1 MESNPPP
8 EFGPNGA
15 VLNNPQMG
23 DRLRADYL
31 GQPLPPEIRPPPGKW
46 DRMSH
51 RLMPLLMAAYVFATS
66 WWWMPFPKLQA
77 AAAGL
82 LAFSAAHFLRAFWP
96 PRAHEG
102 WLWGA
107 ALVGL
112 LAHALWQ
119 LVFG

>member
-1 MESNPPP
+1 MDHKPPP

-31 GQPLPPEIRPPPGKW
+31 GKPLSSEIRRPQTTW

-51 RLMPLLMAAYVFATS
+51 RLVPLLMAAYIFATS
-66 WWWMPFPKLQA
+66 WWWMPFPELQSS
-77 AAAGL
+77 AAGL
-82 LAFSAAHFLRAFWP
+82 LAFGAAHFLRAFWP

-102 WLWGA
+102 WIWMA
-107 ALVGL
+107 ALIGL
-112 LAHALWQ
+112 SAHALWKF
-119 LVFG
+119 LFG